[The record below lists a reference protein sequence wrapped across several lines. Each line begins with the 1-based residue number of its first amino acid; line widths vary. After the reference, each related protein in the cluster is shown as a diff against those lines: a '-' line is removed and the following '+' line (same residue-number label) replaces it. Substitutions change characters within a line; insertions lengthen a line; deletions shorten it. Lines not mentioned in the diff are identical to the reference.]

1 MEENLDRVWKQF
13 GKNTNAGKLLYD
25 LYGVKF
31 KPEQHIAY
39 PDLKKNKSNNPN
51 GNGPIISNI
60 DPKDR
65 AKSSARERMQRIEYP
80 DLQRKYIS
88 KYSKVDFIPKRKNEK
103 LILQEIENDKL
114 QMFKDNKAKRNFTNS
129 RKYEIEKLQ
138 DNFEFQERKVMPKGA
153 RLPGI
158 KTERQIEVVKV
169 EEELED
175 HQPINIKNYRK
186 AGLSKN
192 EELQFLYNSI
202 MKEIDER
209 YVHMEEMKKMGKSI
223 DERIMGEIRE
233 RLDELKQ
240 LKKMMKD

>member
-31 KPEQHIAY
+31 KPEQHISY
-39 PDLKKNKSNNPN
+39 PDLKKNKSIKNYN

-60 DPKDR
+60 DPNKR
-65 AKSSARERMQRIEYP
+65 AKSSVRERMQRIEYP
-80 DLQRKYIS
+80 ELQRKYTS
-88 KYSKVDFIPKRKNEK
+88 KYSKIDFIPKRKNEK
-103 LILQEIENDKL
+103 IILQEIEADKI
-114 QMFKDNKAKRNFTNS
+114 QIMNNNKMKRNFTNS

-138 DNFEFQERKVMPKGA
+138 DNFEFQERKIMPKGA

-158 KTERQIEVVKV
+158 KTDRQIEVVKI
-169 EEELED
+169 EEEQEE
-175 HQPINIKNYRK
+175 PINIKNYRK
-186 AGLSKN
+186 AGFSKN

-209 YVHMEEMKKMGKSI
+209 YSHMEDMKKMGKSI

-240 LKKMMKD
+240 LKNMMKD